1 MRKWDFSFF
10 PNVSKLFFS
19 PFDNLFVDQDSFCFV
34 KKKKLVK

>member
-10 PNVSKLFFS
+10 PNASKLFFS
-19 PFDNLFVDQDSFCFV
+19 PFDNLFVDQD